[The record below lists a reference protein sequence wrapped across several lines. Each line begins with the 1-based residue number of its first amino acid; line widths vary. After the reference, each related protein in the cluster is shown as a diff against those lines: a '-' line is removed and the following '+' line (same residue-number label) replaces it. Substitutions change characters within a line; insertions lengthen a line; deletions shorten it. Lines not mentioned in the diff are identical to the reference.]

1 MYWYYKYPLLL
12 LVAVLTAWV
21 AHWGWSRMPRVEAAA
36 VRPSAAERLRTARL
50 AARKTPSPTVAEARV
65 RAPGPAAVPAVDA
78 AAAEL
83 ERKLKLAEENAAAG
97 KLIMARGLAEDLLRA
112 PGVKPFGPQWFRAA
126 DVVGRVNTAL
136 AATTAPAPEKVR
148 CVVQAGDTLNAL
160 ARKYQVTVE
169 AIVRANSL
177 DTANPAIHPGMVLSV
192 LPAKWSVEV
201 LKGRF
206 VLLVRNG
213 DRLFKYYRV
222 GIGRENRTPAG
233 GFKVST
239 RLREPEWSP
248 PGRPP
253 VPYGRPEN
261 ILGTRWLGLQPAE
274 GTDPTLKGFG
284 IHGTW
289 QPETVGT
296 AASEGCVRMKNEDV
310 NELFDLIPT
319 GTRATIKDE

>member
-192 LPAKWSVEV
+192 LLFLFYCIRCCFLQV
-201 LKGRF
+201 L
-206 VLLVRNG
+206 
-213 DRLFKYYRV
+213 
-222 GIGRENRTPAG
+222 E
-233 GFKVST
+233 
-239 RLREPEWSP
+239 
-248 PGRPP
+248 
-253 VPYGRPEN
+253 
-261 ILGTRWLGLQPAE
+261 
-274 GTDPTLKGFG
+274 
-284 IHGTW
+284 
-289 QPETVGT
+289 
-296 AASEGCVRMKNEDV
+296 
-310 NELFDLIPT
+310 
-319 GTRATIKDE
+319 